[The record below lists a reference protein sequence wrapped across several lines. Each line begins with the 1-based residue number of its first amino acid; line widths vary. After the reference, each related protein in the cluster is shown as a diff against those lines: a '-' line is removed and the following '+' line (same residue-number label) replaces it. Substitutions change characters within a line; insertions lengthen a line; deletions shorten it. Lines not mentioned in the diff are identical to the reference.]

1 MLDLRMNPKK
11 IVKEKMKLWSLVNK
25 LFNKE
30 IKERVLASQFPQK
43 LLAIIIRKKLSKLVL
58 FKKMN

>member
-1 MLDLRMNPKK
+1 MNPKK

-30 IKERVLASQFPQK
+30 IKERVLANQFPQK

>member
-1 MLDLRMNPKK
+1 MNPKK
-11 IVKEKMKLWSLVNK
+11 IVKEKMKSWSLVNR

-43 LLAIIIRKKLSKLVL
+43 LSAIIIRKKLLKLVL